1 VSHALR
7 HGAQSHH
14 RDLVGTNS
22 RLLADRVDLCWRR
35 LPSTTA
41 GMIQTMHIVINAS
54 RTMLSMFSHTAP
66 VDDRNGAAMAMAN
79 APAAM
84 WNEGHAR

>member
-1 VSHALR
+1 
-7 HGAQSHH
+7 
-14 RDLVGTNS
+14 
-22 RLLADRVDLCWRR
+22 
-35 LPSTTA
+35 
-41 GMIQTMHIVINAS
+41 MIQTMHIVINAS